1 MVANTTVPFK
11 HFTSSSDFPFTTELS
26 AGVSKGDECFGKY
39 SELNILRSLHT
50 TKILQY
56 FEDTFSSDDHFV
68 PSVSFVGFLQSHVSK
83 DLSEVVTNH
92 LENLSPS
99 IKSTPQLTLDSLDP
113 YSTFLPIL
121 FASPVTSVTSSPQL
135 ASLPSLHRIVKQ
147 DARKFLTEFLMKSS
161 IRMIPKSN
169 TPQFYLD
176 NSCKGPLDLLS
187 NPMPL
192 EKRLDLIE
200 SLVKDAQETIHAL
213 QESFQND
220 EIERLGSPMFHSSSQ

>member
-1 MVANTTVPFK
+1 MVANTTLPFK
-11 HFTSSSDFPFTTELS
+11 HFTSSSSDFLSPTEFS
-26 AGVSKGDECFGKY
+26 AGAPKGDECLGKY

-50 TKILQY
+50 TKILQS
-56 FEDTFSSDDHFV
+56 FEDTFSSDDYFV
-68 PSVSFVGFLQSHVSK
+68 PSVSFVGFLQSHVSR

-99 IKSTPQLTLDSLDP
+99 STPQLTLDSLDP

-121 FASPVTSVTSSPQL
+121 FASPVTSVTSSLQL

-187 NPMPL
+187 NSMPL

-220 EIERLGSPMFHSSSQ
+220 EIERLSSPMFHSSSQ